1 MAESRDI
8 LVVQNHRIK
17 PYSDAFAGFKARLNA
32 KFRGV
37 DYTFHDSGGALEYLA
52 GRKPDLVLAI
62 GLDALKTVRNY
73 SGAPII
79 YLMVLNPS
87 AVVHNGT
94 NITGVSMTI
103 SPEKQL
109 AAIRRVL
116 PSAKRIGLLYDP
128 NKSASFV
135 KRARGAARELGIDL
149 LAKEVRSS
157 KEVATTLNSLKGIIE
172 AFWMIPDT
180 TVITPDTLELLMLF
194 SLENNIPV
202 CSFSSK
208 YLEMGAL
215 VSLDISALEMGSQAG
230 ELAAK
235 ILAGKRP
242 VDVPP
247 VEADTVHLS
256 INESVARK
264 LRVPL
269 DQELL
274 DKARLMR

>member
-1 MAESRDI
+1 MESREI

-17 PYSDAFAGFKARLNA
+17 PYSDAFAGFKSRLND

-37 DYTFHDSGGALEYLA
+37 DYVFHDSGGALAYLE
-52 GRKPDLVLAI
+52 GRKPDLILAI
-62 GLDALKTVRNY
+62 GLDALKRVRNY

-87 AVVHNGT
+87 AVVHNGN

-135 KRARGAARELGIDL
+135 KRARGAAREFGIDL

-157 KEVATTLNSLKGIIE
+157 REVAATLNSLKGIIE
-172 AFWMIPDT
+172 AFWMVPDT
-180 TVITPDTLELLMLF
+180 TVITPDTLQLIMLF
-194 SLENNIPV
+194 SLENNLPV
-202 CSFSSK
+202 CSFSTK
-208 YLEMGAL
+208 YLDMGAFM
-215 VSLDISALEMGSQAG
+215 SLDINAFDMGRQAG
-230 ELAAK
+230 ELASK

-242 VDVPP
+242 VDLPP

-256 INESVARK
+256 INESVAGK
-264 LRVPL
+264 LRIPI
-269 DQELL
+269 DQESLN
-274 DKARLMR
+274 KARLIK